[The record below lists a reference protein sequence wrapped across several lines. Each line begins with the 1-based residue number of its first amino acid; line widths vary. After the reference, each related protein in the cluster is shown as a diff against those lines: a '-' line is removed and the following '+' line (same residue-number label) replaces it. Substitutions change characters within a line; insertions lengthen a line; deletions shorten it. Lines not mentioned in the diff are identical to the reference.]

1 MNEQI
6 HFIDTVVVVP
16 PDGVQPV
23 DGFFSSIGS
32 AFTKIGSKIGTAAS
46 KLGTIFKSPVMSK
59 VLEGGIAVG
68 GSLLLA
74 KAQSKAAKS
83 ANAGLITSA
92 PTTYTPPVT
101 TPSSSSNTNKY
112 LLYGGAALA
121 AIAVIVLVTNRRS
134 NRRR

>member
-16 PDGVQPV
+16 PDDVQPV

-32 AFTKIGSKIGTAAS
+32 AFTKIGSGIGSAAS

-74 KAQSKAAKS
+74 KAQAKAAKS
-83 ANAGLITSA
+83 ANAGLPTTMDM
-92 PTTYTPPVT
+92 PTTYTPPAT
-101 TPSSSSNTNKY
+101 TPSSSGNTQKY

-121 AIAVIVLVTNRRS
+121 AITLIVLVTNRR
-134 NRRR
+134 RK

>member
-23 DGFFSSIGS
+23 DGFFSAIGS

-74 KAQSKAAKS
+74 KAQAKAAKS
-83 ANAGLITSA
+83 ANAGLTTSA
-92 PTTYTPPVT
+92 PTTYTPVT
-101 TPSSSSNTNKY
+101 PPTSTGMSNTNKY

-121 AIAVIVLVTNRRS
+121 AITLIVLVTNRR
-134 NRRR
+134 RK